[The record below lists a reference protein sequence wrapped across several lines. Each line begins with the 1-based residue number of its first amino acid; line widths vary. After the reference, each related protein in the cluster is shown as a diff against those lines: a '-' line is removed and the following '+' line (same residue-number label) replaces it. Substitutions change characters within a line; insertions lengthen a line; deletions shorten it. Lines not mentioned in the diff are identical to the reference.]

1 MVHMFP
7 EVLPLHVSEGQN
19 AETLTLVSLGQF
31 STATV
36 PCSPYAWVEAAV
48 RAAST
53 TQNLT
58 EIPSAFAPFSL
69 RLAYI

>member
-1 MVHMFP
+1 MVHIFP
-7 EVLPLHVSEGQN
+7 EVLLLHVSEGQN
-19 AETLTLVSLGQF
+19 TESLRLVSRGQF

-36 PCSPYAWVEAAV
+36 PLSPYAWVEAAV

-53 TQNLT
+53 TQDLT